1 MLSLESSDQVDI
13 IVCEWM
19 GYFLLYENFLK
30 DVILARDK
38 YLKPGGMIL
47 PNRVRMQVAGLMD
60 RREIKLEKQ
69 CFWKSVYDIDMSV
82 LGKNSLVEPL
92 VDRVESNDICTT
104 TCEYYKLDIQTCSI
118 DQIKYA
124 QTYKLKMLKDARL
137 DGLVCWFDTDFSSN

>member
-1 MLSLESSDQVDI
+1 MLSLDSSEQVDI

-30 DVILARDK
+30 DVILSRDR

-47 PNRVRMQVAGLMD
+47 PNRVRMQVAGLTD

-92 VDRVESNDICTT
+92 VDTVEAKDICTT
-104 TCEYYKLDIQTCSI
+104 TCEYYKLDI
-118 DQIKYA
+118 
-124 QTYKLKMLKDARL
+124 
-137 DGLVCWFDTDFSSN
+137 